1 MILKK
6 AALFLVGSVG
16 IIAVAVI
23 LSALGPPH
31 VFASSLAGIRG
42 NGETGIQVQNL
53 SQANVAKVG
62 VDFYRPDGVL
72 ERTIDV
78 VPDVAPAAAANI
90 WLPGTDL
97 PTGAYAA
104 VAGADQKIAAIARTD
119 WPTSRGAAIYSNVVP
134 ATDVVLPLAVRHYR
148 GQSSVVS
155 IQNTDRT
162 NQASVDVDVLKV
174 GLSDPIYSQN
184 YRIPPSTS
192 ISLDF
197 DRNLEFEIL
206 GEQFLGALR
215 VRSNTDVGVQSF
227 VDIATSDKAVYGFEG
242 VPAEMAAN
250 VLYAPLFRARQYP
263 RASDPNSGRLDTGIS
278 VVNTAEQ
285 DADVTIT
292 YIGTLDAT
300 ASTACRG
307 NTFTSPRVTIRG
319 GSSYVF
325 YQGDPRGQNLPDNCF
340 GSAVINATGPVLAI
354 VNDAQNEGLT
364 SAAYNA
370 VTTGALQV
378 ALPLYRREH
387 AGGLSTG
394 IQAMNLGLQPAS
406 VTIRFTKQNTDGAS
420 SEVTGCGAP
429 CSVTIAPSGSHT
441 WWPPL
446 MPALQSNS
454 YGSAMIVSTQP
465 LAVIV
470 NDALVT
476 GERDMA
482 TYNGLAV
489 NP

>member
-6 AALFLVGSVG
+6 AIVFLLVSTGVVVA
-16 IIAVAVI
+16 AVVA
-23 LSALGPPH
+23 SALGPPQ
-31 VFASSLAGIRG
+31 VYASRLAGIRG
-42 NGETGIQVQNL
+42 SGETGIQVQNL
-53 SQANVAKVG
+53 DQTTPARVG

-72 ERTIDV
+72 ERTID

-104 VAGADQKIAAIARTD
+104 VAGADLPIAAIARTD
-119 WPTSRGAAIYSNVVP
+119 WPTSRGAAIYSNVDP
-134 ATDVVLPLAVRHYR
+134 AKDVVLPLTVRHYR

-155 IQNTDRT
+155 IQNTDRS
-162 NQASVDVDVLKV
+162 NQASVDVEVLQV
-174 GLSDPIYSQN
+174 GLSNPVYRQN

-197 DRNLEFEIL
+197 DRNLEFEVL
-206 GEQFLGALR
+206 GEQFLGAMR

-227 VDIATSDKAVYGFEG
+227 VDIATSDKAVYAFEG
-242 VPAEMAAN
+242 VPAVKASN

-278 VVNTAEQ
+278 VVNTSEENV
-285 DADVTIT
+285 DVTIT
-292 YIGTLDAT
+292 YIGTLDVT
-300 ASTACRG
+300 ASTACKG
-307 NTFTSPRVTIRG
+307 NTFTSPTVQIRA

-370 VTTGALQV
+370 VTGGAMQV

-394 IQAMNLGLQPAS
+394 IQAMNLGTQAATVS
-406 VTIRFTKQNTDGAS
+406 IRFTKQNPDGTS
-420 SEVTGCGAP
+420 SEVAGCSAL
-429 CSVTIAPSGSHT
+429 CSVTIAPSASHT

-446 MPALQSNS
+446 MPALQTNS
-454 YGSAMIVSTQP
+454 YGSAMIQSSQP

-482 TYNGLAV
+482 TYNGLGV